1 MALISFCVTLMVSNR
16 MGECIRTVKKGI
28 EVLLVVGREIG
39 LEANAG
45 NTECKGVSGA
55 RNAVQNDA

>member
-1 MALISFCVTLMVSNR
+1 MVSNR